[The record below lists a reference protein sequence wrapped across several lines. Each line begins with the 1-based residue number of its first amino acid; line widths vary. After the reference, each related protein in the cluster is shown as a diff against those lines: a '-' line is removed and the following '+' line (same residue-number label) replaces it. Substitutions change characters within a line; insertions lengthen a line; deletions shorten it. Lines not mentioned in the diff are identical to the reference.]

1 MKLRYLTAVKL
12 INQRCPTHETG
23 CGAHTI
29 RDQDL
34 GQKYLQKML
43 DTKVVVQS
51 YTLLARA
58 KIGLYDGAYT
68 SCNEQWKVKDNY

>member
-1 MKLRYLTAVKL
+1 LFIEEEKNSYDMKLRYLTAVKL
-12 INQRCPTHETG
+12 KNQRCPTHETG

-43 DTKVVVQS
+43 DTNVVVQS

-58 KIGLYDGAYT
+58 KMVCGFGR
-68 SCNEQWKVKDNY
+68 S